1 MKLFTEGVFKPVDFS
16 FIAEGCVHLFRKG
29 TVRCPLWWRGEGMD
43 KRLFPVQATYSVNIG
58 FQRVAGDL
66 EANKTL
72 QGLVRI
78 PQR

>member
-16 FIAEGCVHLFRKG
+16 FIAEGCVHLFEEG
-29 TVRCPLWWRGEGMD
+29 YGALCGGRGEGMD
-43 KRLFPVQATYSVNIG
+43 KRLFPVQVPCSVNIG

-72 QGLVRI
+72 QRLVRI

>member
-1 MKLFTEGVFKPVDFS
+1 
-16 FIAEGCVHLFRKG
+16 
-29 TVRCPLWWRGEGMD
+29 MD
-43 KRLFPVQATYSVNIG
+43 KRLFPVQATCSVNIG

>member
-1 MKLFTEGVFKPVDFS
+1 
-16 FIAEGCVHLFRKG
+16 
-29 TVRCPLWWRGEGMD
+29 MD
-43 KRLFPVQATYSVNIG
+43 KRLFPVQVTCSVNIG